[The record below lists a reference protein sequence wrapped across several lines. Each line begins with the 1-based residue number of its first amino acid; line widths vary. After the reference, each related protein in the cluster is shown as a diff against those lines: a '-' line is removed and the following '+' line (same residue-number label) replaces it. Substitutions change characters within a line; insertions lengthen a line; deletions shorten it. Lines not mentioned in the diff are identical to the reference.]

1 MIGIDTNVL
10 VRFFVVDDAAQTRA
24 AADCLTREC
33 SEAAPGFINLVVL
46 CEFVWVMT
54 RNYRLGR
61 ADIADMVERMLR
73 TVELAI
79 EHADIVAQ
87 ALERYRDGAADF
99 ADCVVA
105 GVNGRTGCALTR
117 TFDKTAVASLPQFR
131 MVGA

>member
-10 VRFFVVDDAAQTRA
+10 VRFFMEDDAAQTRA
-24 AADCLTREC
+24 ATACLTREC

-61 ADIADMVERMLR
+61 ADIADMVERILR
-73 TVELAI
+73 TVELAV
-79 EHADIVAQ
+79 ERADVAAE
-87 ALERYRDGAADF
+87 ALESYRAGAADF
-99 ADCVVA
+99 ADCVIA
-105 GVNGRTGCALTR
+105 GMNGRAGCTLTR
-117 TFDKTAVASLPQFR
+117 TFDRAAAASLPQFR